1 MEVEE
6 LMNGFK
12 HDLEKTLE
20 DWQDTI
26 EQLVASAM
34 FNLSFFEGDA
44 DDHYL
49 MLQTIMIDVLR
60 EQFGGV
66 LNEKEP
72 LSH

>member
-1 MEVEE
+1 MEE

-12 HDLEKTLE
+12 QDLEKALE
-20 DWQDTI
+20 EWQETM
-26 EQLVASAM
+26 EQLVSSAM

-49 MLQTIMIDVLR
+49 MLQSIMIDVLR
-60 EQFGGV
+60 EQFGGA
-66 LNEKEP
+66 LDKNET